1 MAYHQLTPQE
11 RYLIS
16 HLRKQGLC
24 VAQIARQ
31 VGRHRSTISREFA
44 RNESRKG
51 VYRPSKAQEKTN
63 GRRSRSRRNGHFS
76 EADYRLVDR
85 YIRKQWSP
93 EQVSGWLRKHGKLR
107 ISHETIY
114 RHIWADK
121 KAGGSLW
128 SHLRGS
134 PKLRRKRYGAYDSR
148 GRIAEK
154 RHISERPQEV
164 ETRATLGHWEID
176 TVQGSS
182 DKHCML
188 TLVER
193 KTGYVLIGKLPN
205 KTKQA
210 TEQRAVQLIRRHR
223 QKMHTINQ

>member
-1 MAYHQLTPQE
+1 MVYHQLTPQE

-31 VGRHRSTISREFA
+31 VERHRSTISWEFA
-44 RNESRKG
+44 RNEGRKG

-93 EQVSGWLRKHGKLR
+93 EQVSGWLRKHGRLR

-128 SHLRGS
+128 SHLRWF
-134 PKLRRKRYGAYDSR
+134 PK
-148 GRIAEK
+148 IA
-154 RHISERPQEV
+154 
-164 ETRATLGHWEID
+164 T
-176 TVQGSS
+176 
-182 DKHCML
+182 
-188 TLVER
+188 
-193 KTGYVLIGKLPN
+193 
-205 KTKQA
+205 
-210 TEQRAVQLIRRHR
+210 
-223 QKMHTINQ
+223 